1 MMLNDPELTELIKK
15 QIPVEICGTQYL
27 IQSQKSGLCDNC
39 YFEDKDKCPTKAVS
53 ICCSNGGNILKIL
66 EPTK

>member
-1 MMLNDPELTELIKK
+1 MTLNDRELAQIVKK
-15 QIPVEICGTQYL
+15 QVPVEISGRYYTVHT
-27 IQSQKSGLCDNC
+27 QKSGLCDNC
-39 YFEDKDKCPTKAVS
+39 YFEDKDKCPTKAVN